1 MIIIHNIDD
10 IAFKADN
17 LEDLKQQ
24 LKEHYSFLGYTP
36 DLEIKDNCV
45 KQCCNE

>member
-17 LEDLKQQ
+17 LEDFKQQ
-24 LKEHYSFLGYTP
+24 KKEHCSFLGYTRT
-36 DLEIKDNCV
+36 LR
-45 KQCCNE
+45 